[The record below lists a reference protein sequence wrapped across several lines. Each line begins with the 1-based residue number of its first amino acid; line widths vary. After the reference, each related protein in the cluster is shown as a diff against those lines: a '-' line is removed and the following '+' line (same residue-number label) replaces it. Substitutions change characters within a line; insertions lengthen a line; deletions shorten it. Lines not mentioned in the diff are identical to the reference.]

1 MRKYLFIILA
11 LSPILFSSCS
21 DSENLDVVLVDD
33 PMLEAGEYAVTWGQG
48 LDNGAPAPEGIYRID
63 MDTDNFS
70 ASLYIEITSFD
81 LNRPFTKTRDTS
93 ISLKPIPDSY
103 GLRVNK
109 AVFVPGEEVEIG
121 YDLPQSDRIKITI
134 SWINLNISPLL

>member
-1 MRKYLFIILA
+1 MRKYLFAILA
-11 LSPILFSSCS
+11 LLLTLLFSCS
-21 DSENLDVVLVDD
+21 DSDNLDVVLVDN
-33 PMLEAGEYAVTWGQG
+33 PALEAGEYAVKWGQG

-63 MDTDNFS
+63 MDTDNFN

-81 LNRPFTKTRDTS
+81 LNMPLTKTEDTG